1 MRFIRIICL
10 AALLTTGTGAFA
22 GVTLDF
28 WHSYVPP
35 QTGVTN
41 YGFHLADYKRG
52 LFWGSCGPSTKSL
65 QWSYT
70 FNLAGDGTNYSN
82 GQITLEDDN
91 GKPLKIVSGQIVID
105 PKRNK
110 ADINIQIEQSGA
122 TNKFIGNGDYKI
134 VKLK

>member
-1 MRFIRIICL
+1 MRTIRIICL
-10 AALLTTGTGAFA
+10 AVLFIVSANAFA

-41 YGFHLADYKRG
+41 YSFHLTDYKRG

-65 QWSYT
+65 QWAYT
-70 FNLAGDGTNYSN
+70 FNLAGNGTNYSSE
-82 GQITLEDDN
+82 QIALADDN
-91 GKPLKIVSGQIVID
+91 GKPVKIISGQIAID
-105 PKRNK
+105 TKHGK
-110 ADINIQIEQSGA
+110 ATIKIEIEQAGA
-122 TNKFIGNGDYKI
+122 TNKFIGNGEYKI